1 MDNLETIKETLS
13 HLLEKMDFEGQIFV
27 EQDEQNNLL
36 VNIQTEEAGFL
47 IGQAGVNLDALQ
59 YLAKIVISKKI
70 GQPIQFM
77 LDINNYR
84 KHRIDLLKEMAKDI
98 AEQALSKRTV
108 LVLHPMPAYERKI
121 IHTVLAAYPEI
132 NTESVGQEPER
143 RVVVKPIP

>member
-1 MDNLETIKETLS
+1 MDTLEIIKES
-13 HLLEKMDFEGQIFV
+13 IVCLLEKMDFEGQVFV

-36 VNIQTEEAGFL
+36 VNIRTEEAGFL
-47 IGQAGVNLDALQ
+47 IGQAGVNLDAFQ
-59 YLAKIVISKKI
+59 HLAKVVISKKI
-70 GQPIQFM
+70 GQPVQFM
-77 LDINNYR
+77 LDVNNYR

-98 AEQALSKRTV
+98 AKQALLKRTV

-121 IHTVLAAYPEI
+121 IHTILAGYPEI